1 MQISPGLYR
10 HYKGGEYFVYRI
22 ATHSETREPLVV
34 YRCLYGDF
42 SWWVRPLAMFTETVE
57 RDGQTLLRFAFVA
70 PMSLVEAERLA
81 HATDSCI
88 AHRPE
93 DLRWM
98 QEAQAL
104 AEQAADNDEVP
115 VGAVVVRDGLIV
127 GRGYNR
133 PIGGC
138 DPTAHAE
145 MMALREAARQLG
157 NYRLND
163 CTLYVTLEP
172 CTMCVG
178 AMVHARVGRLV
189 YGTTEPKAG
198 VVESQAQLLDAPY
211 FNHSVQVTGG
221 VAREACQQQL
231 SAFFKR
237 RRHEQKQ
244 QRQLRGDADV

>member
-1 MQISPGLYR
+1 
-10 HYKGGEYFVYRI
+10 
-22 ATHSETREPLVV
+22 
-34 YRCLYGDF
+34 
-42 SWWVRPLAMFTETVE
+42 
-57 RDGQTLLRFAFVA
+57 
-70 PMSLVEAERLA
+70 MSLVEAERLA

>member
-1 MQISPGLYR
+1 
-10 HYKGGEYFVYRI
+10 
-22 ATHSETREPLVV
+22 
-34 YRCLYGDF
+34 
-42 SWWVRPLAMFTETVE
+42 
-57 RDGQTLLRFAFVA
+57 
-70 PMSLVEAERLA
+70 MSAAEADRLA
-81 HATDSCI
+81 GGGTEKIVASS
-88 AHRPE
+88 E
-93 DLRWM
+93 DAQWM
-98 QEAQAL
+98 AMAREL
-104 AEQAADNDEVP
+104 AEKAADNNEVP
-115 VGAVVVRDGLIV
+115 VGAVVVQQGQVI

-145 MMALREAARQLG
+145 MMALREAARQVN

-211 FNHSVQVTGG
+211 FNHSIQVTAG
-221 VAREACQQQL
+221 VEREACQQQL
-231 SAFFKR
+231 SEFFR
-237 RRHEQKQ
+237 RRREEKKQ
-244 QRQLRGDADV
+244 QRQRRNDADA

>member
-10 HYKGGEYFVYRI
+10 HYKGGEYYVYRI

-42 SWWVRPLAMFTETVE
+42 SWWVRPLTMFTETIE
-57 RDGQTLLRFAFVA
+57 RDGETLARFAFVA
-70 PMSLVEAERLA
+70 PMSAAEADRLA
-81 HATDSCI
+81 GGGAEKIVANS
-88 AHRPE
+88 E
-93 DLRWM
+93 DAQWM
-98 QEAQAL
+98 AMAREL
-104 AEQAADNDEVP
+104 AEKAADNNEVP
-115 VGAVVVRDGLIV
+115 VGAVVVQQGQVI

-145 MMALREAARQLG
+145 MMALREAARQVN

-211 FNHSVQVTGG
+211 FNHSIQVTAG
-221 VAREACQQQL
+221 VEREACQQQL
-231 SAFFKR
+231 SEFFR
-237 RRHEQKQ
+237 RRREEKKQ
-244 QRQLRGDADV
+244 QRQRRNDADA